1 MKFWIIL
8 MLCLDA
14 AMLLRLWF
22 WIVGKASLPL
32 PQPKWSSLAPSL
44 FVFGILSSNVG
55 RDFNGALGANALRF
69 LGAAFVGM
77 AFMAAL
83 LMIREAPGHAIAVR
97 E

>member
-1 MKFWIIL
+1 MNFWVIL

-22 WIVGKASLPL
+22 WIVGKFRGPL
-32 PQPKWSSLAPSL
+32 LQPKWSSLAVGL
-44 FVFGILSSNVG
+44 FVFGIVSSNVG
-55 RDFNGALGANALRF
+55 RDFNGALGADVLIF
-69 LGAAFVGM
+69 LGADFVGM

-83 LMIREAPGHAIAVR
+83 LMIRDAPEHTAAVR